1 MPNWCEGTMKLR
13 GRAKDILR
21 FFHEGLD
28 ASTWLGGEK
37 IEDQVFDKSG
47 EGEIY
52 FEFKNEP
59 HIKGTRRA
67 FITGNDVYCYYD
79 GKEEEDIVACVNV
92 KQAWAFAAD
101 DGGDL
106 KKWQEIS
113 NEYNVDIRL
122 FGIEMGMEFT
132 NEVIIVRGKKPIVNE
147 KQYEDWMWECPFPNM
162 GG

>member
-13 GRAKDILR
+13 GKVRDISR

-47 EGEIY
+47 EEEIY

-67 FITGNDVYCYYD
+67 WSSPR
-79 GKEEEDIVACVNV
+79 K
-92 KQAWAFAAD
+92 
-101 DGGDL
+101 
-106 KKWQEIS
+106 
-113 NEYNVDIRL
+113 
-122 FGIEMGMEFT
+122 
-132 NEVIIVRGKKPIVNE
+132 
-147 KQYEDWMWECPFPNM
+147 
-162 GG
+162 